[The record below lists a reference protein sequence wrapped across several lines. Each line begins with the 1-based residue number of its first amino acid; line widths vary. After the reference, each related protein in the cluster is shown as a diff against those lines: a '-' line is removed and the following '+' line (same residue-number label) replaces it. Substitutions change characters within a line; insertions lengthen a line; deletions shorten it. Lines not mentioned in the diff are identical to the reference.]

1 MKQNLTKTIWVLLT
15 CACFLSAAI
24 GQSPNSIS
32 YQAVIRDTGN
42 QLVTDTQIGMRIS
55 ILQGSETGSAVYVET
70 HSRKTNLNGLIT
82 LEIGNGAGVLGDFN
96 AIDWASG
103 PYFIKTETD
112 PTGGTNYTI
121 TGSSQLMSVPYALH
135 AKTAENSFDGK
146 YSSLTGTPSIPN
158 ILSHMEDV
166 TTTAP
171 ASGQV
176 LKWNGTTWA
185 PAEDLQGSGGSNPTG
200 PAGGDLS
207 GTYPNPSI
215 ANNAVTTAKI
225 ASTSITSDKLAAGA
239 VGSGQLA
246 NDAVTS
252 AHIANNAV
260 TSAKIASGAVTAT
273 ELASNAVTTVK
284 INNAAVT
291 TDKLADAA
299 VTTTKIANN
308 AVTIAKLPAGA
319 SATTYLRGDGTWA
332 TPEAGGALP
341 AGTSFQTLHHD
352 GTNWLANSTIR
363 NNGTTVGIN
372 AAPSSFHL
380 LRVESSNTDF
390 GAGRTTIYGRR
401 SGGAGAANGGTSWTH
416 NQVDAAMKGYSH
428 FGNNFSA
435 AVAGYSQLDYNNSAA
450 IIGGNFWATTWAA
463 LTLKDNDGTLWAGYF
478 NGNVNITGNLR
489 IQGGTPGANKVLT
502 SDATGNATWQN
513 ASGSFTAG
521 NGLTW
526 SSNTLHSVWTQSG
539 NNIYKNNSG
548 NVGIGT
554 STPSAL
560 LHTHGT
566 GTSGGNVLFVGEYK
580 SSNPGN
586 PPASGA
592 GTRMMWYP
600 DKAAFRVG
608 ILYHDDIYNWD
619 KDSIGEYS
627 VAMGANTKAK
637 GMFST
642 AMGIKTSAI
651 GQGST
656 AMGSQSIAFGMHSIA
671 MGRETI
677 ASGDRS
683 TAMGNSTTASG
694 ASSTA
699 MGGGTTASGTTS
711 TAMGTSTT
719 ASGNYSTAMGINT
732 TASGAVSLATGDGS
746 AAFGAYSTAMGRFSK
761 AVGDYS
767 FAINLNSN
775 LGPEVGAHTFRISGA
790 ASIGGNVAWTNH
802 SDSRL
807 KKDILYLK
815 AENNLEKILKLNAVR
830 YRWKEYNDLLN
841 LGFIAQEVESIV
853 PEAVRYDEVND
864 IYSMEYTAIIPVLV
878 EAMKEQQ
885 EVIENQQKTIDGQ
898 QKSFEEQKKSFEE
911 QKKSFEKQLQ
921 TIEEQQKTNEEQ
933 QKTIEEQKEVL
944 KKQQQLL
951 ETLLKRIETL
961 ENK

>member
-1 MKQNLTKTIWVLLT
+1 VKTKAYNLKAGLIITLAHLLILT
-15 CACFLSAAI
+15 SSLAQAPERL
-24 GQSPNSIS
+24 S
-32 YQAVIRDTGN
+32 YQAIIRDADNNLVKSQPVGMRLSILLGSAEGAVAYSETQTETTNANG
-42 QLVTDTQIGMRIS
+42 LVTIQIGTGTIVS
-55 ILQGSETGSAVYVET
+55 GSFT
-70 HSRKTNLNGLIT
+70 
-82 LEIGNGAGVLGDFN
+82 
-96 AIDWASG
+96 AIDWSSG
-103 PYFIKTETD
+103 VYFIKTETD

-207 GTYPNPSI
+207 GTYPNP
-215 ANNAVTTAKI
+215 T
-225 ASTSITSDKLAAGA
+225 
-239 VGSGQLA
+239 
-246 NDAVTS
+246 
-252 AHIANNAV
+252 
-260 TSAKIASGAVTAT
+260 
-273 ELASNAVTTVK
+273 
-284 INNAAVT
+284 
-291 TDKLADAA
+291 
-299 VTTTKIANN
+299 IANN

-332 TPEAGGALP
+332 TPEGGGALP

-416 NQVDAAMKGYSH
+416 NQVDAAVKGYSH

-478 NGNVNITGNLR
+478 NGNVNVTGNLR

-526 SSNTLHSVWTQSG
+526 GSNTLNSVWTQNG

-554 STPSAL
+554 STPTAL
-560 LHTHGT
+560 LHTNGT

-580 SSNPGN
+580 TNPGN

-608 ILYHDDIYNWD
+608 RVTGTHWD
-619 KDSIGEYS
+619 KDSIGTYS
-627 VAMGANTKAK
+627 VAMGEGT
-637 GMFST
+637 T
-642 AMGIKTSAI
+642 ASGWY
-651 GQGST
+651 ST
-656 AMGSQSIAFGMHSIA
+656 AMGS
-671 MGRETI
+671 
-677 ASGDRS
+677 
-683 TAMGNSTTASG
+683 NTTASG
-694 ASSTA
+694 LLPRQWEATQPLRELIPRQWEVAQNRFGKFFHGNGSRHNRF
-699 MGGGTTASGTTS
+699 GNYFHGNGKQHNRFGNFHGNGKQGTTALGNHSTS
-711 TAMGTSTT
+711 
-719 ASGNYSTAMGINT
+719 MGINT
-732 TASGAVSLATGDGS
+732 TASGAASLATGDGS

-767 FAINLNSN
+767 FAINLNNSS
-775 LGPEVGAHTFRISGA
+775 GPDVGANTFRISGA

-815 AENNLEKILKLNAVR
+815 
-830 YRWKEYNDLLN
+830 
-841 LGFIAQEVESIV
+841 
-853 PEAVRYDEVND
+853 
-864 IYSMEYTAIIPVLV
+864 
-878 EAMKEQQ
+878 
-885 EVIENQQKTIDGQ
+885 QKTTW
-898 QKSFEEQKKSFEE
+898 KK
-911 QKKSFEKQLQ
+911 
-921 TIEEQQKTNEEQ
+921 
-933 QKTIEEQKEVL
+933 
-944 KKQQQLL
+944 
-951 ETLLKRIETL
+951 
-961 ENK
+961 